1 MRRVAGCLCA
11 CLMILFYTVVVQ
23 ASGGSQMED
32 YDYGDIQEYLD
43 EILGET
49 EVHFTD
55 LMQSLMSGDFSG
67 LVQQVGELLRQGA
80 VSGLSSNGK
89 ALRQVILTALFGALL
104 SRFSEAF
111 SKNGIG
117 ETGFYVTYL
126 LLTSLLLGAFLSTKE
141 LGEELIRHM
150 LQFMQVLIPVFFVAV
165 AYAGG
170 SVTALAFYQMVLLV
184 IAAVQWLFLAILLPL
199 IQVYVCLQLV
209 NSLSREDFLSKAAEL
224 LETILEWSMR
234 TLLGVVIGIHMIQ
247 GLVLPMVDSVK
258 SAALRR
264 AVSAIP
270 WVGKGGEAVAQV
282 LLGSGA
288 LIKNAIGMAALVIL
302 VLICIIPVVKLGLI
316 ALLYQAAA
324 AMLQPAA
331 DARLVES
338 ILAVSSGT
346 RLVMRLV
353 IHTLVLFM
361 LTLAIICA
369 VSNASYYAG

>member
-11 CLMILFYTVVVQ
+11 CLMILFYTVIVQ

-55 LMQSLMSGDFSG
+55 LMQLLMSGDFSG

-80 VSGLSSNGK
+80 VSGLNSNGK

-184 IAAVQWLFLAILLPL
+184 IAAVQWLFLVILLPL

-270 WVGKGGEAVAQV
+270 WVGKGGEVVAQV

-288 LIKNAIGMAALVIL
+288 LIKNAIGMAALVVL
-302 VLICIIPVVKLGLI
+302 VMICIIPVVKLGLI

>member
-1 MRRVAGCLCA
+1 M
-11 CLMILFYTVVVQ
+11 
-23 ASGGSQMED
+23 
-32 YDYGDIQEYLD
+32 
-43 EILGET
+43 
-49 EVHFTD
+49 
-55 LMQSLMSGDFSG
+55 
-67 LVQQVGELLRQGA
+67 
-80 VSGLSSNGK
+80 
-89 ALRQVILTALFGALL
+89 
-104 SRFSEAF
+104 
-111 SKNGIG
+111 
-117 ETGFYVTYL
+117 TYL

-184 IAAVQWLFLAILLPL
+184 IAAVQWLFLVILLPL

-288 LIKNAIGMAALVIL
+288 LIKNAIGMAALVVL
-302 VLICIIPVVKLGLI
+302 VMICIIPVVKLGLI

-353 IHTLVLFM
+353 IHTLGLFM

>member
-11 CLMILFYTVVVQ
+11 CLMILFYTVIVQ

-55 LMQSLMSGDFSG
+55 LMQLLMSGDFSG

-80 VSGLSSNGK
+80 VSGLNSNGK

-141 LGEELIRHM
+141 LGDELIRHM

-184 IAAVQWLFLAILLPL
+184 IAAVQWLFLVILLPL

-282 LLGSGA
+282 LLGSGV
-288 LIKNAIGMAALVIL
+288 LIKNAIGMAALVVL
-302 VLICIIPVVKLGLI
+302 VMICIIPVVKLGLI

>member
-11 CLMILFYTVVVQ
+11 CLMILFYTVMVQ

-111 SKNGIG
+111 SKNGTG

-331 DARLVES
+331 DVRLVDS

>member
-11 CLMILFYTVVVQ
+11 CLMILFYTVIVQ

-55 LMQSLMSGDFSG
+55 LMQLLMSGDFSG

-80 VSGLSSNGK
+80 VSGLNSNGK

-184 IAAVQWLFLAILLPL
+184 IAAVQWLFLVILLPL

-288 LIKNAIGMAALVIL
+288 LIKNAIGMAALVVL
-302 VLICIIPVVKLGLI
+302 VMICIIPVVKLGLI

-331 DARLVES
+331 NARLVES

>member
-11 CLMILFYTVVVQ
+11 CLMILFYTVIVQ

-55 LMQSLMSGDFSG
+55 LMQLLMSGDFSG

-80 VSGLSSNGK
+80 VSGLNSNGK

-184 IAAVQWLFLAILLPL
+184 IAAVQWLFLVILLPL

-288 LIKNAIGMAALVIL
+288 LIKNAIGMAALVVL
-302 VLICIIPVVKLGLI
+302 VMICIIPVVKLGLI

>member
-1 MRRVAGCLCA
+1 
-11 CLMILFYTVVVQ
+11 
-23 ASGGSQMED
+23 
-32 YDYGDIQEYLD
+32 
-43 EILGET
+43 
-49 EVHFTD
+49 
-55 LMQSLMSGDFSG
+55 
-67 LVQQVGELLRQGA
+67 
-80 VSGLSSNGK
+80 
-89 ALRQVILTALFGALL
+89 
-104 SRFSEAF
+104 
-111 SKNGIG
+111 
-117 ETGFYVTYL
+117 
-126 LLTSLLLGAFLSTKE
+126 
-141 LGEELIRHM
+141 M

>member
-11 CLMILFYTVVVQ
+11 CLMILFYTVIVQ

-80 VSGLSSNGK
+80 VSGLNSNGK

-184 IAAVQWLFLAILLPL
+184 IAAVQWLFLVILLPL

-209 NSLSREDFLSKAAEL
+209 NSLSQEDFLSKAAEL

-288 LIKNAIGMAALVIL
+288 LIKNAIGMAALVVL
-302 VLICIIPVVKLGLI
+302 VMICIIPVVKLGLI

>member
-1 MRRVAGCLCA
+1 M
-11 CLMILFYTVVVQ
+11 
-23 ASGGSQMED
+23 
-32 YDYGDIQEYLD
+32 
-43 EILGET
+43 
-49 EVHFTD
+49 
-55 LMQSLMSGDFSG
+55 
-67 LVQQVGELLRQGA
+67 
-80 VSGLSSNGK
+80 
-89 ALRQVILTALFGALL
+89 
-104 SRFSEAF
+104 
-111 SKNGIG
+111 
-117 ETGFYVTYL
+117 TYL

-184 IAAVQWLFLAILLPL
+184 IAAVQWLFLVILLPL

-288 LIKNAIGMAALVIL
+288 LIKNAIGMAALVVL
-302 VLICIIPVVKLGLI
+302 VMICIIPVVKLGVI

>member
-11 CLMILFYTVVVQ
+11 CLMILFYTVMVQ

-32 YDYGDIQEYLD
+32 YDYGDIQKYLD

-80 VSGLSSNGK
+80 VSGLNSSGK

-288 LIKNAIGMAALVIL
+288 LIKNAIGMAALVVL

>member
-11 CLMILFYTVVVQ
+11 CLMILFYTVMVQ

-32 YDYGDIQEYLD
+32 YDYGDIQKYLD

-80 VSGLSSNGK
+80 VSGLNSNGK

-288 LIKNAIGMAALVIL
+288 LIKNAIGMAALVVL
-302 VLICIIPVVKLGLI
+302 VMICIIPVVKLGLI

>member
-11 CLMILFYTVVVQ
+11 CLMILFYTVIVQ

-32 YDYGDIQEYLD
+32 YDYGDIQKYLD

-111 SKNGIG
+111 SKNGTG

>member
-11 CLMILFYTVVVQ
+11 CLMILFYTVMVQ

-67 LVQQVGELLRQGA
+67 LGQQVGELLRQGA
-80 VSGLSSNGK
+80 VSGLNSNGK

-126 LLTSLLLGAFLSTKE
+126 LLTSLLLGAFFSTKE

-288 LIKNAIGMAALVIL
+288 LIKNAIGMAALVVL

>member
-11 CLMILFYTVVVQ
+11 CLMILFYTVIVQ

-80 VSGLSSNGK
+80 VSGLNSNGK

-184 IAAVQWLFLAILLPL
+184 IAAVQWLFLVILLPL

-247 GLVLPMVDSVK
+247 GL
-258 SAALRR
+258 
-264 AVSAIP
+264 
-270 WVGKGGEAVAQV
+270 EAVAQV

-288 LIKNAIGMAALVIL
+288 LIKNAIGMAALVVL
-302 VLICIIPVVKLGLI
+302 VMICIIPVVKLGLI

>member
-111 SKNGIG
+111 SKNGTG

-331 DARLVES
+331 DVRLVDS

>member
-11 CLMILFYTVVVQ
+11 CLMILFYTVIVQ

-49 EVHFTD
+49 EVHFTN
-55 LMQSLMSGDFSG
+55 LIQSLMSGDFSG

-80 VSGLSSNGK
+80 VSGLNSNGK

-117 ETGFYVTYL
+117 ETGFYVTSL

-184 IAAVQWLFLAILLPL
+184 IAAVQWLFLVILLPL

-288 LIKNAIGMAALVIL
+288 LIKNAIGMAALVVL
-302 VLICIIPVVKLGLI
+302 VMICIIPVVKLGLI
-316 ALLYQAAA
+316 ALLYQA

>member
-1 MRRVAGCLCA
+1 
-11 CLMILFYTVVVQ
+11 
-23 ASGGSQMED
+23 MED

-80 VSGLSSNGK
+80 VSGLNSNGK

-184 IAAVQWLFLAILLPL
+184 IAAVQWLFLVILLPL

-288 LIKNAIGMAALVIL
+288 LIKNAIGMAALVVL
-302 VLICIIPVVKLGLI
+302 VMICIIPVVKLGLI

>member
-11 CLMILFYTVVVQ
+11 CLMILFYTVMVQ

-111 SKNGIG
+111 SKNGTG

>member
-11 CLMILFYTVVVQ
+11 CLMILFYTVIVQ
-23 ASGGSQMED
+23 ASDGSQMED

-80 VSGLSSNGK
+80 VSGLNSNGK

-184 IAAVQWLFLAILLPL
+184 IAAVQWLFLVILLPL

-288 LIKNAIGMAALVIL
+288 LIKNAIGMAALVVL
-302 VLICIIPVVKLGLI
+302 VMICIIPVVKLGVI

>member
-11 CLMILFYTVVVQ
+11 CLMILFYTVIVQ

-80 VSGLSSNGK
+80 VSGLNSNGK

-111 SKNGIG
+111 SKHGIG

-126 LLTSLLLGAFLSTKE
+126 LLTSLLLGAFFSTKE

-184 IAAVQWLFLAILLPL
+184 IAAVQWLFLVILLPL

-288 LIKNAIGMAALVIL
+288 LIKNAIGMAALVVL
-302 VLICIIPVVKLGLI
+302 VMICIIPVVKLGLI

>member
-1 MRRVAGCLCA
+1 M
-11 CLMILFYTVVVQ
+11 
-23 ASGGSQMED
+23 
-32 YDYGDIQEYLD
+32 
-43 EILGET
+43 
-49 EVHFTD
+49 
-55 LMQSLMSGDFSG
+55 
-67 LVQQVGELLRQGA
+67 
-80 VSGLSSNGK
+80 
-89 ALRQVILTALFGALL
+89 
-104 SRFSEAF
+104 
-111 SKNGIG
+111 
-117 ETGFYVTYL
+117 TYL

-184 IAAVQWLFLAILLPL
+184 IAAVQWLFLVILLPL

-288 LIKNAIGMAALVIL
+288 LIKNAIGMAALVVL
-302 VLICIIPVVKLGLI
+302 VMICIIPVVKLGLI

>member
-11 CLMILFYTVVVQ
+11 CLMILFYTVIVQ

-55 LMQSLMSGDFSG
+55 LMQLLMSGDFSG

-80 VSGLSSNGK
+80 VSGLNSNGK

-126 LLTSLLLGAFLSTKE
+126 LLTSLLLGAFFSTKE

-184 IAAVQWLFLAILLPL
+184 IAAVQWLFLVILLPL

-288 LIKNAIGMAALVIL
+288 LIKNAIGMAALVVL
-302 VLICIIPVVKLGLI
+302 VMICIIPVVKLGLI

>member
-11 CLMILFYTVVVQ
+11 CLMILFYTVIVQ

-80 VSGLSSNGK
+80 VSGLNSNGK

-184 IAAVQWLFLAILLPL
+184 IAAVLWLFLVILLPL

-288 LIKNAIGMAALVIL
+288 LIKNAIGMAALVVL
-302 VLICIIPVVKLGLI
+302 VMICIIPVVKLGVI

>member
-1 MRRVAGCLCA
+1 M
-11 CLMILFYTVVVQ
+11 
-23 ASGGSQMED
+23 
-32 YDYGDIQEYLD
+32 
-43 EILGET
+43 
-49 EVHFTD
+49 
-55 LMQSLMSGDFSG
+55 
-67 LVQQVGELLRQGA
+67 
-80 VSGLSSNGK
+80 
-89 ALRQVILTALFGALL
+89 
-104 SRFSEAF
+104 
-111 SKNGIG
+111 
-117 ETGFYVTYL
+117 
-126 LLTSLLLGAFLSTKE
+126 
-141 LGEELIRHM
+141 
-150 LQFMQVLIPVFFVAV
+150 
-165 AYAGG
+165 
-170 SVTALAFYQMVLLV
+170 TALAFYQMVLLV
-184 IAAVQWLFLAILLPL
+184 IAAVQWLFLVILLTL

-288 LIKNAIGMAALVIL
+288 LIKNAIGMAALVVL
-302 VLICIIPVVKLGLI
+302 VMICIIPVVKLGVI

>member
-11 CLMILFYTVVVQ
+11 CLMILFYTVIVQ

-55 LMQSLMSGDFSG
+55 LMQLLMSGDFSG

-80 VSGLSSNGK
+80 VSGLNSNGK

-126 LLTSLLLGAFLSTKE
+126 LLTSLLLGAFFSTKE

-184 IAAVQWLFLAILLPL
+184 IAAVQWLFLVILLPL

-288 LIKNAIGMAALVIL
+288 LIKNAIGMAALVVL
-302 VLICIIPVVKLGLI
+302 VMICIIPVVKLGVI

>member
-1 MRRVAGCLCA
+1 
-11 CLMILFYTVVVQ
+11 
-23 ASGGSQMED
+23 
-32 YDYGDIQEYLD
+32 
-43 EILGET
+43 
-49 EVHFTD
+49 
-55 LMQSLMSGDFSG
+55 
-67 LVQQVGELLRQGA
+67 
-80 VSGLSSNGK
+80 
-89 ALRQVILTALFGALL
+89 
-104 SRFSEAF
+104 
-111 SKNGIG
+111 
-117 ETGFYVTYL
+117 
-126 LLTSLLLGAFLSTKE
+126 
-141 LGEELIRHM
+141 M

-184 IAAVQWLFLAILLPL
+184 IAAVQWLFLVILLPL

-288 LIKNAIGMAALVIL
+288 LIKNAIGMAALVVL
-302 VLICIIPVVKLGLI
+302 VMICIIPVVKLGLI

>member
-11 CLMILFYTVVVQ
+11 CLMILFYTVMVQ

-32 YDYGDIQEYLD
+32 YDYGDIQKYLD

-80 VSGLSSNGK
+80 VSGLNSNGK

-126 LLTSLLLGAFLSTKE
+126 LLTSLLLGAFFSTKE

-288 LIKNAIGMAALVIL
+288 LIKNAIGMAALVVL

>member
-1 MRRVAGCLCA
+1 
-11 CLMILFYTVVVQ
+11 
-23 ASGGSQMED
+23 
-32 YDYGDIQEYLD
+32 
-43 EILGET
+43 
-49 EVHFTD
+49 
-55 LMQSLMSGDFSG
+55 
-67 LVQQVGELLRQGA
+67 
-80 VSGLSSNGK
+80 
-89 ALRQVILTALFGALL
+89 
-104 SRFSEAF
+104 
-111 SKNGIG
+111 
-117 ETGFYVTYL
+117 
-126 LLTSLLLGAFLSTKE
+126 
-141 LGEELIRHM
+141 M

-184 IAAVQWLFLAILLPL
+184 IAAVQWLFLVILLPL

-288 LIKNAIGMAALVIL
+288 LIKNAIGMAALVVL
-302 VLICIIPVVKLGLI
+302 VMICIIPVVKLGLI

-324 AMLQPAA
+324 ALLQPAA

>member
-11 CLMILFYTVVVQ
+11 CLMILFYTVMVQ

-32 YDYGDIQEYLD
+32 YDYGDIQKYLD

-111 SKNGIG
+111 SKNGTG

>member
-11 CLMILFYTVVVQ
+11 CLMILFYTVIVQ

-55 LMQSLMSGDFSG
+55 LMQLLMSGDFSG
-67 LVQQVGELLRQGA
+67 LVQQVGEFLRQGA
-80 VSGLSSNGK
+80 VSGLNSNGK

-184 IAAVQWLFLAILLPL
+184 IAAVQWLFLVILLPL

-288 LIKNAIGMAALVIL
+288 LIKNAIGMAALVVL
-302 VLICIIPVVKLGLI
+302 VMICIIPVVKLGLI

>member
-1 MRRVAGCLCA
+1 M
-11 CLMILFYTVVVQ
+11 
-23 ASGGSQMED
+23 
-32 YDYGDIQEYLD
+32 DYGDIQEYLD

-80 VSGLSSNGK
+80 VSGLNSNGK

-184 IAAVQWLFLAILLPL
+184 IAAVQWLFLVILLPL

-209 NSLSREDFLSKAAEL
+209 NS
-224 LETILEWSMR
+224 
-234 TLLGVVIGIHMIQ
+234 
-247 GLVLPMVDSVK
+247 
-258 SAALRR
+258 
-264 AVSAIP
+264 
-270 WVGKGGEAVAQV
+270 AVAGGFSV
-282 LLGSGA
+282 ESGGA
-288 LIKNAIGMAALVIL
+288 VGDDSGME
-302 VLICIIPVVKLGLI
+302 
-316 ALLYQAAA
+316 Y
-324 AMLQPAA
+324 A
-331 DARLVES
+331 DASRCGHRHPYDPGAGASYGGFCE
-338 ILAVSSGT
+338 VSSFAPGCIRDPVGRKRRRSCRT
-346 RLVMRLV
+346 GSPGFR
-353 IHTLVLFM
+353 
-361 LTLAIICA
+361 
-369 VSNASYYAG
+369 SSD

>member
-11 CLMILFYTVVVQ
+11 CLMILFYTVIVQ

-80 VSGLSSNGK
+80 VSGLNSNGK

-184 IAAVQWLFLAILLPL
+184 IAAVQWLFLVILLPL

-270 WVGKGGEAVAQV
+270 WVGKGGEAVAKV

-288 LIKNAIGMAALVIL
+288 LIKNAIGMAALVVL
-302 VLICIIPVVKLGLI
+302 VMICIIPVVKLGLI

-324 AMLQPAA
+324 ALLQPAA

>member
-11 CLMILFYTVVVQ
+11 CLMILFYTVIVQ

-67 LVQQVGELLRQGA
+67 LVQQVGELLWQGA
-80 VSGLSSNGK
+80 VSGLNSNGK

-184 IAAVQWLFLAILLPL
+184 IAAVQWLFLVILLPL

-288 LIKNAIGMAALVIL
+288 LIKNAIGMAALVVL
-302 VLICIIPVVKLGLI
+302 VMICIIPVVKLGLI

>member
-11 CLMILFYTVVVQ
+11 CLMILFYTVIVQ

-55 LMQSLMSGDFSG
+55 LMQLLMSGDFSG

-80 VSGLSSNGK
+80 VSGLNSNGK

-184 IAAVQWLFLAILLPL
+184 IAAVQWLFLVILLPL

-288 LIKNAIGMAALVIL
+288 LIKNAIGMAALVVL
-302 VLICIIPVVKLGLI
+302 VMICIIPVVKLGLI
-316 ALLYQAAA
+316 ALLYQATA

>member
-11 CLMILFYTVVVQ
+11 CLMILFYTVIVQ

-55 LMQSLMSGDFSG
+55 LIQSLMSGDFSG

-80 VSGLSSNGK
+80 VSGLNSNGK

-184 IAAVQWLFLAILLPL
+184 IAAVQWLFLVILLPL

-209 NSLSREDFLSKAAEL
+209 NSLSQEDFLSKAAEL

-288 LIKNAIGMAALVIL
+288 LIKNAIGMAALVVL
-302 VLICIIPVVKLGLI
+302 VMICIIPVVKLGLI

>member
-11 CLMILFYTVVVQ
+11 CLMILFYTVMVQ

-32 YDYGDIQEYLD
+32 YDYGDIQKYLD

-80 VSGLSSNGK
+80 VSGLNSNGK

-288 LIKNAIGMAALVIL
+288 LIKNAIGMAALVVL